1 MPLMQATFPNQ
12 DFEPMGSS
20 PKTSALQRAR
30 EYTIREAMGLS
41 QRFTMPEGISAEKV
55 DMLDEFKASASNIRG
70 YMGRTRNPLISGMD
84 LDFGEQKAPE
94 KSPAYSMSAKGPANV
109 GQPAPVGY
117 SPMTQGYSRELLN
130 SIVGAEARTLAKY
143 RESNPDI
150 STLNIFSIGADS
162 IISGTQGISRPKI
175 GSPTRGI
182 QIGQQA
188 QEGVGVKT
196 LLGE

>member
-1 MPLMQATFPNQ
+1 MGFPIAMPEASTF
-12 DFEPMGSS
+12 
-20 PKTSALQRAR
+20 QRAR
-30 EYTIREAMGLS
+30 EYTIRDAMELP
-41 QRFTMPEGISAEKV
+41 QRFTMPEGISDVKV
-55 DMLDEFKASASNIRG
+55 SDLDEFKASASNIRG

-94 KSPAYSMSAKGPANV
+94 KSPAYSMFSKGTANV

-130 SIVGAEARTLAKY
+130 TIAGAEARTLSKY
-143 RESNPDI
+143 RESNPDTA
-150 STLNIFSIGADS
+150 TLSIFSIGADS
-162 IISGTQGISRPKI
+162 IIGGTQGISRPKI

-188 QEGVGVKT
+188 QEGVGVKN